1 MMKHISEADCSDFAN
16 QTVSPQR
23 LSEMKEHLKGCK
35 KCKEELHFWQ
45 GFKEFARRESECS
58 PSEEAVRLAVG
69 TFAICG
75 PQPRRGVFR
84 EIAQLVFDSFREP
97 VLAGV
102 RGGPVPSRR
111 LMFRAGEIMI
121 DLSLQATSRPRHV
134 LLVGQVLDTATSGIG
149 IGRVPVVLL
158 NGRDTLAEVET
169 NPYGEFQMECMEN
182 KNLQIS
188 VSVTENKDVF
198 IPLDESIWKTPVEY
212 KIH

>member
-1 MMKHISEADCSDFAN
+1 MKHISEADCADLAN
-16 QTVSPQR
+16 QTLCPQR
-23 LSEMKEHLKGCK
+23 RSEMEEHLKSCA
-35 KCKEELHFWQ
+35 KCAKESRVWQ

-121 DLSLQATSRPRHV
+121 DLSLQAVSRPRHV
-134 LLVGQVLDTATSGIG
+134 LLVGQVLDTATSGVG

-158 NGRDTLAEVET
+158 NGREILAEVQT
-169 NPYGEFQMECMEN
+169 NPYGEFQMECVEN

-188 VSVTENKDVF
+188 VGVTEDKDVF

-212 KIH
+212 AVR